1 VAPAV
6 VGGFFTLT
14 VVGLLAGLL
23 GPLLAPP
30 TPDPPGPPAR
40 PAPDPKQALAGSRP
54 EVAPTASTPGEPE
67 TREPAAGPRLVPLS
81 PSLLL
86 AHDALE
92 GQAQELSAELARTR
106 EALFLEVARRKQA
119 EAELASLSDQ
129 DPLTGLPGRRL
140 LNDRFSVAVAHAI
153 RQRQKLALLLLDLDG
168 LAETNER
175 WGRGVGD
182 DLIRSMGALLERSLR
197 QGDTIA
203 RLGGDE
209 FTVLLP
215 GIKQDEDVAVIAEK
229 LRLALRSPFS
239 IGGRELTATA
249 SIGIALH
256 PDDGP
261 DIESLLKCAHIALG
275 RAKGKGGD
283 SYDIHAPRSS
293 AVAAERLALE
303 SALRKAL
310 VQQALSL
317 VYQPIVACETGV
329 IVGVE
334 ALLRWRN
341 PDQQTMAAAD
351 FVPLADATGLSVPL
365 GQWALR
371 NACSQAKAW
380 LDAGHAGIV
389 IMVNVSP
396 RQLQHPSLVKLVKRA
411 LEETRLP
418 PASLELEVPEVEL
431 VRSPRHSIDRLSEL
445 KALGLR
451 ISIDDFGVGDSV
463 LSQLHRY
470 PVDALKIDGSVIHDI
485 ATDRNRE
492 AVATAVIALARA
504 RKLTVVAEGVETEAQ
519 RVLLA
524 RWQCDRI
531 QGNLIGPPV
540 AAAEIETLLAR
551 QKRTALAGPQ

>member
-1 VAPAV
+1 VPSSVVAA
-6 VGGFFTLT
+6 FFTLT
-14 VVGLLAGLL
+14 VAGLFAGL
-23 GPLLAPP
+23 FGARLAP
-30 TPDPPGPPAR
+30 TPAPSGALPPSAADAKPAPPGSPPE
-40 PAPDPKQALAGSRP
+40 APPGSPSAG
-54 EVAPTASTPGEPE
+54 PE
-67 TREPAAGPRLVPLS
+67 TPQQPAAPRLELPA

-86 AHDALE
+86 AHGALE
-92 GQAQELSAELARTR
+92 VQVLELSAELTR
-106 EALFLEVARRKQA
+106 SKEALLLESARRQQA

-140 LNDRFSVAVAHAI
+140 LTDRFTVASANAI

-168 LAETNER
+168 LAEINEK
-175 WGRGVGD
+175 WGRSLGD

-215 GIKQDEDVAVIAEK
+215 GVKKDEDVAVIAEK

-239 IGGRELTATA
+239 IGGRELTPTA
-249 SIGIALH
+249 SIGIAIH

-261 DIESLLKCAHIALG
+261 DLESLLKCAHVALG
-275 RAKGKGGD
+275 RAKGNGGD

-303 SALRKAL
+303 AALRKAL

-371 NACSQAKAW
+371 NACAQARAW
-380 LDAGHAGIV
+380 LDAGHTGIV
-389 IMVNVSP
+389 MMVNVSP

-418 PASLELEVPEVEL
+418 AAALELEVPEAEL
-431 VRSPRHSIDRLSEL
+431 VRSPRHSIDRLAEL

-451 ISIDDFGVGDSV
+451 LSIDDFGVGDSV

-470 PVDALKIDGSVIHDI
+470 PVDALKIDGSVIRDI

-492 AVATAVIALARA
+492 AVATAAIALARA
-504 RKLTVVAEGVETEAQ
+504 RKLKVVAEGVETEAQ

>member
-1 VAPAV
+1 
-6 VGGFFTLT
+6 
-14 VVGLLAGLL
+14 
-23 GPLLAPP
+23 
-30 TPDPPGPPAR
+30 
-40 PAPDPKQALAGSRP
+40 
-54 EVAPTASTPGEPE
+54 
-67 TREPAAGPRLVPLS
+67 
-81 PSLLL
+81 
-86 AHDALE
+86 
-92 GQAQELSAELARTR
+92 
-106 EALFLEVARRKQA
+106 VARRKQA
-119 EAELASLSDQ
+119 ESELSSLSDQ

-168 LAETNER
+168 LAEINEK
-175 WGRGVGD
+175 WGRGLGD

-215 GIKQDEDVAVIAEK
+215 GVKKDEDVAVIAEK

-261 DIESLLKCAHIALG
+261 DIESLLKCAHVALG

-293 AVAAERLALE
+293 AIAAERLALE

-371 NACSQAKAW
+371 NACLQAKAW

-411 LEETRLP
+411 LEETGLP
-418 PASLELEVPEVEL
+418 AAALELEVPEAEL
-431 VRSPRHSIDRLSEL
+431 VRSPRHSIDRLAEL

-470 PVDALKIDGSVIHDI
+470 AVDALKIDRAVVRDI

-531 QGNLIGPPV
+531 QGNLIGAPV

>member
-1 VAPAV
+1 MPPSVAPT
-6 VGGFFTLT
+6 FFTLT
-14 VVGLLAGLL
+14 VAGLLAGLL
-23 GPLLAPP
+23 GARSAP
-30 TPDPPGPPAR
+30 TPDPPLAPTPSAADAR
-40 PAPDPKQALAGSRP
+40 PADS
-54 EVAPTASTPGEPE
+54 PGEEAPPASPPGGPE
-67 TREPAAGPRLVPLS
+67 SPEPGAAGPPLE
-81 PSLLL
+81 PPALSLLL

-92 GQAQELSAELARTR
+92 IQVRELSAELALSK
-106 EALFLEVARRKQA
+106 EALLLEVARRQQA
-119 EAELASLSDQ
+119 EAELGSLSDQ

-168 LAETNER
+168 LAEINEK

-182 DLIRSMGALLERSLR
+182 DLIRSMGALLERTLR

-203 RLGGDE
+203 RLGGDD

-215 GIKQDEDVAVIAEK
+215 GVKKDEDVAVIAEK
-229 LRLALRSPFS
+229 LRLALRNPFS

-261 DIESLLKCAHIALG
+261 DIESLLRCAHIALG

-341 PDQQTMAAAD
+341 PDQQTLAAAD

-371 NACSQAKAW
+371 NACLQAKAW
-380 LDAGHAGIV
+380 LDAGHTGIV
-389 IMVNVSP
+389 ITVNVSP

-418 PASLELEVPEVEL
+418 ATALELEVPEAEL
-431 VRSPRHSIDRLSEL
+431 ARSPRHSIDRLAEL
-445 KALGLR
+445 KELGLR

-470 PVDALKIDGSVIHDI
+470 PVDSLKIDGAVIRDI

-492 AVATAVIALARA
+492 AVATAAIALARA
-504 RKLTVVAEGVETEAQ
+504 RKLKVVAEGVETEAQ

>member
-1 VAPAV
+1 
-6 VGGFFTLT
+6 
-14 VVGLLAGLL
+14 
-23 GPLLAPP
+23 
-30 TPDPPGPPAR
+30 
-40 PAPDPKQALAGSRP
+40 
-54 EVAPTASTPGEPE
+54 
-67 TREPAAGPRLVPLS
+67 
-81 PSLLL
+81 
-86 AHDALE
+86 
-92 GQAQELSAELARTR
+92 
-106 EALFLEVARRKQA
+106 
-119 EAELASLSDQ
+119 
-129 DPLTGLPGRRL
+129 
-140 LNDRFSVAVAHAI
+140 
-153 RQRQKLALLLLDLDG
+153 
-168 LAETNER
+168 
-175 WGRGVGD
+175 
-182 DLIRSMGALLERSLR
+182 
-197 QGDTIA
+197 
-203 RLGGDE
+203 
-209 FTVLLP
+209 
-215 GIKQDEDVAVIAEK
+215 
-229 LRLALRSPFS
+229 
-239 IGGRELTATA
+239 ATA

-275 RAKGKGGD
+275 RAKGNGGD

-317 VYQPIVACETGV
+317 LYQPIVACETGV

-341 PDQQTMAAAD
+341 PDQRTMAAAD

-371 NACSQAKAW
+371 NACAQARAW
-380 LDAGHAGIV
+380 LDAGHAGIA

-411 LEETRLP
+411 LEETGLP
-418 PASLELEVPEVEL
+418 PASLELEVPEAEL
-431 VRSPRHSIDRLSEL
+431 VRSPRHSIDRLAEL
-445 KALGLR
+445 KELGLR

-470 PVDALKIDGSVIHDI
+470 PVDALKIDGTVIHDI

-492 AVATAVIALARA
+492 AVATAAIALARA
-504 RKLTVVAEGVETEAQ
+504 RKLKVVAEGVETEAQ

-531 QGNLIGPPV
+531 QGNLIGPPMP
-540 AAAEIETLLAR
+540 AAAIETLLAR
-551 QKRTALAGPQ
+551 QKRTALAVPGEGGPA